1 MNAPKPRHDVDAL
14 KRAHPLVDLLQGRG
28 IALRR
33 SGADR
38 YTARC
43 PFHDDHEPSLFVDG
57 RDQHFHCFGCG
68 AHGDVLDFLM
78 RADGLGFATAC
89 DRLAGLPV
97 QSVAHHRMGK
107 PADHPRR
114 WDRLGLE
121 EQVVLNTAAAL
132 YQHTLWRE
140 PRALAYVR
148 DRGIPDWVTR
158 SCALGFADGHSLEAY
173 LRRRTGLRTAEQL
186 GLLRRPGRDA
196 SLGTLREFFA
206 GRIVVPERRGGN
218 CIWLIG
224 RRLDEEGQGPKYL
237 ALGGERPI
245 LGFERAAGQREV
257 FLCEGVYDWLTAVSW
272 RLPACC
278 ALGTALAPDRFGFLA
293 RAAVVYGV
301 LDGDAA
307 GAKAAADGAAIFQER
322 WRSIPLPDGCDLN
335 DLGRRPDGRAHFF
348 DLLRRHRATTLVT
361 PEPRNR
367 TGGDKHAH
375 RD

>member
-14 KRAHPLVDLLQGRG
+14 KRTHPLIDLLQARG

-57 RDQHFHCFGCG
+57 RDQHFYCFGCG

-78 RADGLGFATAC
+78 RADGIGFATAC
-89 DRLAGLPV
+89 DRLVGLPA
-97 QSVAHHRMGK
+97 QSVAHRPTGQ
-107 PADHPRR
+107 PANHPRR

-140 PRALAYVR
+140 PRAIGYVR
-148 DRGIPDWVTR
+148 ARGIPDWVTR
-158 SCALGFADGHSLEAY
+158 TCALGFADGRSLETY

-186 GLLRRPGRDA
+186 GLLRRPGCDE
-196 SLGTLREFFA
+196 SMGTLREFFA
-206 GRIVVPERRGGN
+206 GRIVVPELRGGN

-224 RRLDEEGQGPKYL
+224 RRIDEEVPGPKYL

-293 RAAVVYGV
+293 RARVVYGV

-322 WRSIPLPDGCDLN
+322 WRPIPLPDGCDLN
-335 DLGRRPDGRAHFF
+335 DLGCRPGGRDHFF
-348 DLLRRHRATTLVT
+348 ALLRQCRATPPVGPDRRT
-361 PEPRNR
+361 P
-367 TGGDKHAH
+367 TGGGNDAR